1 MIKRQITK
9 LCLDT
14 NVELLTRCTSEFT
27 ARINESQYV
36 HLTTKCVSVRKQLT
50 LYPDISNVS

>member
-14 NVELLTRCTSEFT
+14 NVERLTRCTSEFT
-27 ARINESQYV
+27 ARINESHV
-36 HLTTKCVSVRKQLT
+36 HLTTKCMSVRKQLT